1 MTDIQARTQAL
12 LDEIVSDAPEVG
24 LQVAAYHRGQLIADA
39 WCGVADVQTAR
50 PIDGDTVFVTAS
62 VSKGV
67 LATVVHLLAERGQL
81 DYDAPIADAW
91 PGFERHGKAGVT
103 TRHVLSHSAGLAHLP
118 LDLTPADVV
127 DWDRMCAILV
137 DSTPAWTPG
146 TKTGYHALTFGWLLG
161 EVVRRVDGRP
171 VEQVLAEDVCAPLG
185 LDALWFGMPESAAPR
200 LARAD
205 FVDPPPEPTSLNE
218 TAPTSG
224 DADAAYAA
232 SAIPP
237 GLLPLGA
244 LLNRP
249 EFSRAVVPAAGGVA
263 NARSLARLYA
273 SLVGDGV
280 DGRRLLPE
288 TRVRTATTL
297 QTDAADVVVGAA
309 WPKAMGYFLG
319 FEPAVQTCISPTAFG
334 HTGAGGFTAYADPA
348 RDLAF
353 AVCKTHMLSTIDR
366 IDDPA
371 RRFERLLHELLP
383 G

>member
-1 MTDIQARTQAL
+1 MRDIQERTQAL
-12 LDEIVSDAPEVG
+12 LDEIVSDRPEVG
-24 LQVAAYHRGQLIADA
+24 LQVAAYHHGELIADA
-39 WCGVADVQTAR
+39 WSGVADVQTGRA
-50 PIDGDTVFVTAS
+50 IDADTVFVTAS

-81 DYDAPIADAW
+81 DYDAPIADVW
-91 PGFERHGKAGVT
+91 RGFERHGKAGVT

-118 LDLTPADVV
+118 LDVTPSDVV
-127 DWDRMCAILV
+127 DWDRMCAILA

-146 TKTGYHALTFGWLLG
+146 MKTGYHALTFGWLLG

-171 VEQVLAEDVCAPLG
+171 VDQVLAEDVCAPLG
-185 LDALWFGMPESAAPR
+185 LDSLWFGMPESAASR
-200 LARAD
+200 VARTD
-205 FVDPPPEPTSLNE
+205 FIDPPPPPTSPNN
-218 TAPTSG
+218 TAPTIG

-232 SAIPP
+232 SAVPP

-244 LLNRP
+244 LVNRP
-249 EFSRAVVPAAGGVA
+249 EFPRAVVPAAGGVA

-273 SLVGDGV
+273 SLIGDGV

-297 QTDAADVVVGAA
+297 QTEAVDVVVGVA

-334 HTGAGGFTAYADPA
+334 HTGAGGFTAFADPA

-353 AVCKTHMLSTIDR
+353 AVCKTHMLSVIDR